1 MNLVNQLRPTNGLRG
16 EIMSYMYV
24 QQFSI
29 FFIISQKLFKI
40 LKLFYTKV
48 IWNYFY
54 LSTSIVFKKIIIF
67 KIHISWI
74 IFSKN
79 INT

>member
-16 EIMSYMYV
+16 EIMSCMYV

>member
-1 MNLVNQLRPTNGLRG
+1 MNLVNQFRPTNGLRG

-29 FFIISQKLFKI
+29 FFIISQKLFKV

>member
-1 MNLVNQLRPTNGLRG
+1 MNLVNQFRPTNGLRG

-29 FFIISQKLFKI
+29 FFIISQKLFKV

-54 LSTSIVFKKIIIF
+54 LSKSIVFKKIIIF